1 MMPHLFHRNEGSPEL
16 ASDLPGTAES
26 SAEQRES
33 RLRSIFK
40 AITYRIIGT
49 FTTAAVA
56 LVVTGEASL
65 ALAIGAVEPFAKII
79 IYYLH
84 ERAWQLLPRGY
95 VRRFIHRGK
104 TA

>member
-1 MMPHLFHRNEGSPEL
+1 M
-16 ASDLPGTAES
+16 ASDISTNTES
-26 SAEQRES
+26 TAEQRES
-33 RLRSIFK
+33 RLRSILK

-49 FTTAAVA
+49 VTTTVVA
-56 LVVTGEASL
+56 LAVTGEATV

-95 VRRFIHRGK
+95 IRRFRVFK
-104 TA
+104 NN